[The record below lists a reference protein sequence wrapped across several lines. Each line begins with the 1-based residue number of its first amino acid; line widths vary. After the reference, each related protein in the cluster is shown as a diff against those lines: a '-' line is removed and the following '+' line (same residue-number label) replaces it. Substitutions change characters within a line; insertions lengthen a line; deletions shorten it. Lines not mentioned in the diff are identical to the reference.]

1 MNEREIRLNENEAVF
16 SCKAEDT
23 VTIPREQYDKLV
35 RDRERIEAVRRMNT
49 RITYV
54 SIEDILAVLDIYFQK
69 EA

>member
-1 MNEREIRLNENEAVF
+1 MNESTEII
-16 SCKAEDT
+16 
-23 VTIPREQYDKLV
+23 TIPRTLYDELV

-54 SIEDILAVLDIYFQK
+54 SIEDILAVLDIDFQK